1 MKISL
6 EWISDYVGLPAGLT
20 AEQIAHDLTL
30 KTVEVEDVVKTPTAH
45 SIDYILEIDN
55 KSLTNRPDL
64 WGHYGIARELAAIY
78 NVPLRPLPNAPLPG
92 PVDGLVAD
100 IDPALCQ
107 RMAAIDLAVPHLPAN
122 TPDWMRERLER
133 IGETTVGLLVDVS
146 NYVMFTTG
154 QPTHVY
160 DADAI
165 TLPLS
170 ARTNGTAS
178 RTELLSGPADLTP
191 ATPVIADENGVVG
204 VAGIMGGA
212 GSAVT
217 PASRRFLIE
226 AATFRP
232 RPIRRAS
239 QLLGIRSEASARFEK
254 GLDTQRVDQAL
265 GLFLELITTIAPA
278 AQPLGTQDI
287 GLEATTAA
295 TVDVTPDF
303 LAARIGTRLPDDEV
317 RNTLSRLGF
326 TVTPEAGHLRVTAP
340 TWRSTGDISLPH
352 DIVEEVARIHGYD
365 NLPVAPLT
373 VSLKS
378 SRSLHQHG
386 VERRLREQL
395 AARCGMQE
403 VVTYPWSSDGMLTA
417 TGWDKTKLVQFD
429 GAPAPDHDTLRPSL
443 VPNLLDAVV
452 SNLRYSSSFNI
463 FEVGTVFPGGKPV
476 PYMGEF
482 EDIPPQ
488 GKRVAGALIGTDGVL
503 LFRQAKGI
511 LETLSRHAQLVD
523 IGFDQSV
530 SVDAAWADRAA
541 SLTVTAGGA
550 PVGTLALLSKKA
562 HRLAEIPAVQ
572 VACFELDADLLTAH
586 ASRENRYARIS
597 ELPDA
602 DFDLSIVIA
611 DETPWITVAG
621 LARGAHRLVHDVEY
635 IAEFRGSWVE
645 QGHRSL
651 TLRVRLRPQ
660 EETLTAESITVA
672 RSAVMH
678 ALADQAGARLRE
690 G

>member
-6 EWISDYVGLPAGLT
+6 EWISDYVDVPSGLT

-30 KTVEVEDVVKTPTAH
+30 KTVEVEDVVATLTADGT
-45 SIDYILEIDN
+45 DYILEIDN

-78 NVPLRPLPNAPLPG
+78 NVSLRPLPAAPLPG
-92 PVDGLVAD
+92 PVDGLVAEV
-100 IDPALCQ
+100 DPALCQ
-107 RMAAIDLAVPHLPAN
+107 RMAAVDLAVPEISN
-122 TPDWMRERLER
+122 TTPDWMRERLER
-133 IGETTVGLLVDVS
+133 IGEASVGFLVDVS

-170 ARTNGTAS
+170 VHANGTDS
-178 RTELLSGPADLTP
+178 PTELLSGPTDLTST
-191 ATPVIADENGVVG
+191 TPVVVDQNGPVG

-212 GSAVT
+212 ESAVT
-217 PASRRFLIE
+217 AASRRFLIE

-239 QLLGIRSEASARFEK
+239 QQLGIRSEASARFEK

-265 GLFLELITTIAPA
+265 GLFLELVMSIAPT
-278 AQPLGTQDI
+278 AQPLGTQDVE
-287 GLEATTAA
+287 LEATPAA
-295 TVDVTPDF
+295 IVDVTEDF

-326 TVTPEAGHLRVTAP
+326 TVIPETGRLHVTAP

-373 VSLKS
+373 VSLNT
-378 SRSLHQHG
+378 SRSLHQRG
-386 VERRLREQL
+386 IERRLREQL

-403 VVTYPWSSDGMLTA
+403 VVTYPWSGDGMLAA
-417 TGWDKTKLVQFD
+417 TGWNKSTLVQFD
-429 GAPAPDHDTLRPSL
+429 GAPAPDRDTLRPSL
-443 VPNLLDAVV
+443 VPNLLDAIV
-452 SNLRYSSSFNI
+452 SNLRYSSSFSI
-463 FEVGTVFPGGKPV
+463 FEVGTVFPGGKPI
-476 PYMGEF
+476 PYLGEF

-488 GKRVAGALIGTDGVL
+488 GKRVAGALVGTDGVL
-503 LFRQAKGI
+503 LFRQAKGV
-511 LETLSRHAQLVD
+511 LETLGRHAHLVD
-523 IGFDQSV
+523 LGFEQGTG
-530 SVDAAWADRAA
+530 AAWADR
-541 SLTVTAGGA
+541 TVNLIVTFGGT
-550 PVGTLALLSKKA
+550 PVGTLALLSKKT
-562 HRLAEIPAVQ
+562 HRLAEIPNVQ

-586 ASRENRYARIS
+586 ASRENRYSRIS

-611 DETPWITVAG
+611 DETPWAAVAD
-621 LARGAHRLVHDVEY
+621 LAYQAHRLVHDVEY

-651 TLRVRLRPQ
+651 TLRIRLRPQ
-660 EETLTAESITVA
+660 DETLTAESISAA
-672 RSAVMH
+672 RSEVMRS
-678 ALADQAGARLRE
+678 LAEHAGARLRE